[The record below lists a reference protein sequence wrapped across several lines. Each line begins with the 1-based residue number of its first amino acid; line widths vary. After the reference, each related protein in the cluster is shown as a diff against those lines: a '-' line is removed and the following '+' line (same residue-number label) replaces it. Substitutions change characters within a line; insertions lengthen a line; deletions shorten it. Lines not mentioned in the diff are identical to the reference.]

1 MAKRLKKKIKSVFD
15 LDDVYRKSLS
25 IYDKLKEG
33 QSITVYIVDSKPVR
47 SIPQNKYYWGVV
59 VKYISEHLGYSTDEV
74 HEILKYKFHFKYY
87 NTKEGSI
94 RVGQSTSSMNK
105 SEFTV
110 YIDSIREW
118 ANDTL
123 NVYVPTVEDLS
134 QADFYSLI
142 ENDLL

>member
-47 SIPQNKYYWGVV
+47 TIPQNKYYWGIV
-59 VKYISEHLGYSTDEV
+59 VKYIAEYLGYDSNEV
-74 HEILKYKFHFKYY
+74 HEILKYKFYYKDY
-87 NTKEGSI
+87 NTKEGVI

-105 SEFTV
+105 QEFTV

-123 NVYVPTVEDLS
+123 NVYIPTVEDLN
-134 QADFYSLI
+134 QADFYNLI